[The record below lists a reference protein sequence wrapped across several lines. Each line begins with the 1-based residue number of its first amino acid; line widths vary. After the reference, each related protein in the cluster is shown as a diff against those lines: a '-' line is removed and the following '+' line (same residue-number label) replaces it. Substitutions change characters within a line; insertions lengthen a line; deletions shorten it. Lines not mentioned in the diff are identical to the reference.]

1 MRFHRHVYI
10 LGAGIALCAG
20 LAFTAEACSSD
31 DPAGPAASDAAAP
44 DTSTPKVDGDSGG
57 PVDGGGGGGDAAD
70 AADAS
75 DGSTGVVTYTIPAG
89 GGSVSVTGATTT
101 LALAFPAS
109 AAGLT
114 VTLKSTTAASIGWS
128 TEFTDV
134 ITLGPDGTVF
144 ADPVVVTPGDKHLLL
159 FSSPSGAGKQRLEAL
174 PLAVNGAGFE
184 LRHFSSLAV
193 VDPAQSCTS
202 TTGWNAAPNDPGCT
216 RYGGANTT
224 RLSYGC
230 KALQF
235 CQYIYASCCVPP
247 GTSRTDCELGDNNL
261 YVEYVQNGGD
271 ATSAAYCGDAGAKP
285 SCGAITTTGGATADC
300 SASMTV
306 NGNVYVAECSSA
318 GGQSC
323 RCTKNGALGGGSSTS
338 YTAGGDNCGVA
349 AAIRVTNNC
358 NAGVCQ

>member
-1 MRFHRHVYI
+1 MD
-10 LGAGIALCAG
+10 
-20 LAFTAEACSSD
+20 SSGGGVD
-31 DPAGPAASDAAAP
+31 ASDAAMG
-44 DTSTPKVDGDSGG
+44 T
-57 PVDGGGGGGDAAD
+57 
-70 AADAS
+70 
-75 DGSTGVVTYTIPAG
+75 DGSTGIVTYTIPAG

-144 ADPVVVTPGDKHLLL
+144 ADPVVVTPSDKHLFL
-159 FSSPSGAGKQRLEAL
+159 FSSPSGVGKQRLEAL

-193 VDPAQSCTS
+193 IDPAQSCSS
-202 TTGWNAAPNDPGCT
+202 TTGWQATAADPGCT
-216 RYGGANTT
+216 KYGGANTT

-230 KALQF
+230 KALAF
-235 CQYIYASCCVPP
+235 CQYIAASCCVAP
-247 GTSRTDCELGDNNL
+247 GTTRTDCELGDNNL
-261 YVEYVQNGGD
+261 YLEYVQNGGD
-271 ATSAAYCGDAGAKP
+271 TASAAYCADAGAKP
-285 SCGAITTTGGATADC
+285 SCGTITSTGGATADC

-306 NGNVYVAECSSA
+306 NGNVYVAECTSA

-323 RCTKNGALGGGSSTS
+323 RCTKNGVTSS
-338 YTAGGDNCGVA
+338 YTAGADNCGTS